1 MANKVHRRERP
12 KDLKKQRWAAIVA
25 AILAFGM
32 LASVV
37 GGYLGLTYGG
47 GAGLGQ
53 EQADPQPEDYLAYY
67 EGEVERLEEYLD
79 QHDPSPPVLVELA
92 ENYRY
97 LSFIQQMYF
106 NDQEAVEE
114 YQGRVLSIY
123 ETLTDLEPDN
133 PRFRLELINIYQE
146 QQKDESMISE
156 EIAITQQLLR
166 DNPDPVAHLSLIAFL
181 DADGREDLKQEEVD
195 WLYGHLGSRVAG
207 GEADNEENLYYAFL
221 LGEYMD
227 EPAAAKPLLEEIL
240 TEESEDSW
248 LYREAENY
256 LSYLETEDDLE
267 EDTYLD

>member
-1 MANKVHRRERP
+1 LAKKTERP

-47 GAGLGQ
+47 GAGLSQ
-53 EQADPQPEDYLAYY
+53 EQSDPQPDDYLAYY
-67 EGEVERLEEYLD
+67 EGEVERLEDYLD
-79 QHDPSPPVLVELA
+79 DNDPSPSVLQELA

-106 NDQEAVEE
+106 NDHEAVAE
-114 YQGRVLSIY
+114 YQERLLSIH

-133 PRFRLELINIYQE
+133 PRFRLELINLYQE
-146 QQKDESMISE
+146 QQKEEDLITD
-156 EIAITQQLLR
+156 EIAILQELLR
-166 DNPDPVAHLSLIAFL
+166 DNPDPMIHFSLINLL
-181 DADGREDLKQEEVD
+181 DAEDREDLKQEEVD